1 MESFE
6 GRVSGSLG
14 GTDTSLTVA
23 TGLVREGELP
33 QVPAD
38 HVELDLDIVKGL
50 AVVDSHEV
58 ADHLGHDDAVSKVG
72 FDGGGLLTGEG
83 VLLGLLAFHV
93 EPVVSMLDF

>member
-1 MESFE
+1 M
-6 GRVSGSLG
+6 SGTFS
-14 GTDTSLTVA
+14 GTDTGLTVA

-38 HVELDLDIVKGL
+38 HVELDLDVVKGL

-58 ADHLGHDDAVSKVG
+58 ADHLGHDDAVTEVSL
-72 FDGGGLLTGEG
+72 DGGRFLTGKG

-93 EPVVSMLDF
+93 KPVVSMLNF